1 MRLREINF
9 DQRKLT
15 LKDSNAPCAAGAC
28 VQKNLCM
35 MRKSKVKMYQM
46 TGYHQ
51 TLTKKRKTIL
61 CDKNEAINKRNKQQE
76 REVVLVYQ
84 LTFSIIFYLFFISL

>member
-1 MRLREINF
+1 
-9 DQRKLT
+9 
-15 LKDSNAPCAAGAC
+15 
-28 VQKNLCM
+28 
-35 MRKSKVKMYQM
+35 M